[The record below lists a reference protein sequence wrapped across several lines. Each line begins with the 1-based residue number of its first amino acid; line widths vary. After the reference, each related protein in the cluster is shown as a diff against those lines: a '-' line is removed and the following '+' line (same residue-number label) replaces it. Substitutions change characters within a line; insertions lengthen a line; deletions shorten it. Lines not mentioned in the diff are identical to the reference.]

1 MNENTNFL
9 NLALAKALG
18 LETKNLIGFE
28 LIAKACE
35 VPQVRATYL
44 VRSADGLHKILQ
56 LYEIRP
62 TGQIGQRVP
71 EGG

>member
-1 MNENTNFL
+1 MNANTNFL

-18 LETKNLIGFE
+18 IETKNLLGFE

-35 VPQVRATYL
+35 MPQVRATYL
-44 VRSADGLHKILQ
+44 VRSPEGLHKILQ
-56 LYEIRP
+56 LYELRP
-62 TGQIGQRVP
+62 TGQIAQRVP